1 MRNAKKLFLV
11 GLAIL
16 LLSGSQ
22 LLVAQDFS
30 AVQKK
35 VQDKVPVEQFQLRS
49 EQDKVVLEG
58 RVGLLKDKVE
68 AGKIVQKEFKKK
80 GLTNNIV
87 VASTG
92 KTDDDI
98 SVDVVAQIK
107 RDAPQNFQ
115 FDALSVATQGGIVTL
130 SGKVRNAYLVE
141 VAEEAAMK
149 TPGVRAVEN
158 HIDMLPPSPNDDR
171 LRVNILNKLR
181 NDDRLFYYFMGA
193 QPSINIIVESSRV
206 TLTGFV
212 DTESDR
218 ILAGTLI
225 RQMSGVLSV
234 QNELKVD

>member
-1 MRNAKKLFLV
+1 MRNAKKLFLA

-22 LLVAQDFS
+22 LIMAQDFS
-30 AVQKK
+30 AIQKK

-68 AGKIVQKEFKKK
+68 AGKMVQKEFKKK
-80 GLTNNIV
+80 ELTNNIV

-218 ILAGTLI
+218 ILAGSLI